1 MSTISTASDSSVPD
15 EILDD
20 SLHSLIQRL
29 KALKVDRVA
38 MNAAVPKIVAGLED
52 AKVSLSTNHEPAADT
67 WQDVA
72 NTFQFCADASR
83 QEPVRTPIGASKIIE
98 LIVDLLAMNKDRIP
112 NVDVQAMRAF
122 ANACV
127 DHEDNRKRLMEAHAF
142 ESIIQLLSKTNHS
155 DSIKTACGALLNATM
170 SYEPA
175 QKKAIEQG
183 AIEQLLK
190 VLRLDSVDEHEVS
203 MTIAARVVV
212 NLSEIEEGNQEIIKH
227 HGAKDAILLLE
238 KLVPE
243 ADSYLDLMDALV
255 DILRAVLPKGSVQIF
270 TLQERLVPSLLSIVR
285 DVATNDEGK
294 DEAEKKE
301 DATKLADIKAG
312 IVEAIVSVSLSDEN
326 MVPIFNN
333 KQIMDTFLSWLE
345 LEDREDLQTCA
356 ALCLGN
362 VARSDQH
369 CVKLVHEYQA
379 IEPLIHV
386 VRKAQDLKASHAATG
401 VLRNL
406 ALPERNRD
414 IMGNAGVI
422 QACFPLLKK
431 DNAVPLQSNVIG
443 ILKRLS
449 NNHGH
454 NVVRIISGREPFETL
469 TSLPG
474 SDAETPLSTLVDLI
488 RRSDDFAMKSE
499 GTRTICNLI
508 KVTWSSEGIRDLDA
522 ASIRSLQQTLHSSQ
536 VVEPIAAMTR
546 NPKFVILQNEGII
559 ALTLLVTSNN
569 SNSNVPQEERSNA
582 VLDALISLEVTPQ
595 PDPETTISE
604 EPQEKQEMP
613 LTLLESVLA
622 LIKNEKGSYADEI
635 RTNACVFL
643 RNAIDAA
650 GRDGENPAYMTFFK
664 SSGIKDTLEEIAQE
678 GTTSAEGSSGTP
690 KLRPIVRAAIQQVI
704 SRL

>member
-1 MSTISTASDSSVPD
+1 MRCIADSSVPD

-52 AKVSLSTNHEPAADT
+52 AKVSLSTNREPAADT

-83 QEPVRTPIGASKIIE
+83 QESVRTPIGSSQIVE
-98 LIVDLLAMNKDRIP
+98 LIVDLLTMNKDRIP

-127 DHEDNRKRLMEAHAF
+127 DHE
-142 ESIIQLLSKTNHS
+142 LLSKTTHP

-175 QKKAIEQG
+175 QKKAIELG

-190 VLRLDSVDEHEVS
+190 VLQLDSVDEHEVS
-203 MTIAARVVV
+203 MTIAARVIV
-212 NLSEIEEGNQEIIKH
+212 NLSEIEEGNEEIIMN
-227 HGAKDAILLLE
+227 HGARDAILLLQ

-255 DILRAVLPKGSVQIF
+255 DILRAVSSKDSVQVF
-270 TLQERLVPSLLSIVR
+270 TMKEGLVPHLLTIVH
-285 DVATNDEGK
+285 DVTTNDEGK
-294 DEAEKKE
+294 DEAEAKE
-301 DATKLADIKAG
+301 DAAKLADIKAG
-312 IVEAIVSVSLSDEN
+312 LVEAIVSVSLSDAN
-326 MVPIFNN
+326 MVRIFNN
-333 KQIMDTFLSWLE
+333 KHIMDTFLSWLE

-369 CVKLVHEYQA
+369 CVKLVHEYHA

-406 ALPERNRD
+406 ALPERNRN

-431 DNAVPLQSNVIG
+431 DNAVPLQSNVVG

-522 ASIRSLQQTLHSSQ
+522 ASIRSLQQTLHSCQ
-536 VVEPIAAMTR
+536 VVDPIAAMTR
-546 NPKFVILQNEGII
+546 NPKFTILQNEGII
-559 ALTLLVTSNN
+559 ALTLLVTSSGGN
-569 SNSNVPQEERSNA
+569 SSSSATAQNERSNA

-595 PDPETTISE
+595 PDPETTLTLSE
-604 EPQEKQEMP
+604 EPQEPQEKSQ
-613 LTLLESVLA
+613 TLLESVLA

-650 GRDGENPAYMTFFK
+650 GREGENPAYMTFLK
-664 SSGIKDTLEEIAQE
+664 SSGIKDKLDEMIAQE
-678 GTTSAEGSSGTP
+678 DSNDSS
-690 KLRPIVRAAIQQVI
+690 KLRPLVRAAIQQVI

>member
-1 MSTISTASDSSVPD
+1 M
-15 EILDD
+15 
-20 SLHSLIQRL
+20 
-29 KALKVDRVA
+29 K
-38 MNAAVPKIVAGLED
+38 AAVPKIVAGLED
-52 AKVSLSTNHEPAADT
+52 AKTSISSGKEYAADT

-83 QEPVRTPIGASKIIE
+83 QESVRTPIGSSKIIE
-98 LIVDLLAMNKDRIP
+98 LIVDLLALNKDRIP

-127 DHEDNRKRLMEAHAF
+127 DHEENRKRLMEAHAF
-142 ESIIQLLSKTNHS
+142 ESIIDLLAKTTHP
-155 DSIKTACGALLNATM
+155 DSIKTASGALLNATM
-170 SYEPA
+170 SFEPA
-175 QKKAIEQG
+175 QKKAIELG
-183 AIEQLLK
+183 AIEHLLK
-190 VLRLDSVDEHEVS
+190 VLQLESVEEHEVS
-203 MTIAARVVV
+203 MTIAARVIV
-212 NLSEIEEGNQEIIKH
+212 NLSDIEEGNLELVKH
-227 HGAKDAILLLE
+227 HGIKDAILLLE

-243 ADSYLDLMDALV
+243 TDSYLDLMDALS
-255 DILRAVLPKGSVQIF
+255 DILRAVAPKDSVQIY
-270 TLQERLVPSLLSIVR
+270 TLEEGLMPRLLTIVR

-294 DEAEKKE
+294 DEEEKKE
-301 DATKLADIKAG
+301 DAKKLADIKAG
-312 IVEAIVSVSLSDEN
+312 VVEAIVSVSLSDTN

-369 CVKLVHEYQA
+369 CLKLVHEYQA
-379 IEPLIHV
+379 VEPLIHV
-386 VRKAQDLKASHAATG
+386 VRKAKDLKASHAATG

-414 IMGNAGVI
+414 LMGNAGVI

-431 DNAVPLQSNVIG
+431 DNAAPLQSNVIG

-469 TSLPG
+469 TSLPD
-474 SDAETPLSTLVDLI
+474 SDTETPLSTLVDLI
-488 RRSDDFAMKSE
+488 GRSDDFAMKSE

-508 KVTWSSEGIRDLDA
+508 KVIWSSEGIRDLDS
-522 ASIRSLQQTLHSSQ
+522 ASIQSLQETLRSPK

-559 ALTLLVTSNN
+559 ALTLLVTGNSSSNG
-569 SNSNVPQEERSNA
+569 STADDKKSNA
-582 VLDALISLEVTPQ
+582 VLDSLISLEVTPQ

-604 EPQEKQEMP
+604 EPQEKQEKP

-622 LIKNEKGSYADEI
+622 LIKNEKGTYADEI

-650 GRDGENPAYMTFFK
+650 SREGENPAYLTFLK
-664 SSGIKDTLEEIAQE
+664 SSGIKEKLEEMIQE
-678 GTTSAEGSSGTP
+678 GSASGEEGSKP
-690 KLRPIVRAAIQQVI
+690 RPIVRAAIQQVI